1 MRGRVL
7 GRAAMVGACLVS
19 VAAASSAEA
28 ATAEPR
34 KARATQLRTA
44 WDRSPTVNNRVESL
58 LRQMT
63 LDEKVD
69 MLHGELNNFYG
80 FYNGPIERLGIP
92 AVHDGRRSGR
102 GAHRE
107 PRGERPGSHPA
118 ARAPRAGGHVGH
130 RARRAVRAGRRRRGL
145 PHGPQRPALP
155 RRRHRPRGAGRP
167 RVRGSRR
174 GPAAVRDDRCRRD
187 PGHPVAPRRRGH
199 QALQRVH
206 AGDQPPQRRER
217 RGRRAGAAG
226 DLHAPVRDRRR
237 AGPTGVRDVRVQQG
251 QRRVRVRER
260 RAAQPH
266 PQGAARLRGLGDE
279 RLRRHAQHHAG
290 DPRRPGPGDAGQHHP
305 ADRSGHCFFCGP
317 LLDAVRAGQVPVS
330 RIDDAVLRILR
341 PMFALGLF
349 DNPPVVS
356 ALPEAEHGAF
366 ARQVAERSAVLL
378 KNDARRSR

>member
-1 MRGRVL
+1 M
-7 GRAAMVGACLVS
+7 
-19 VAAASSAEA
+19 
-28 ATAEPR
+28 
-34 KARATQLRTA
+34 
-44 WDRSPTVNNRVESL
+44 
-58 LRQMT
+58 
-63 LDEKVD
+63 
-69 MLHGELNNFYG
+69 
-80 FYNGPIERLGIP
+80 
-92 AVHDGRRSGR
+92 
-102 GAHRE
+102 
-107 PRGERPGSHPA
+107 
-118 ARAPRAGGHVGH
+118 GH

-167 RVRGSRR
+167 RVRGARR

-237 AGPTGVRDVRVQQG
+237 AGPTGLGDVRVQQG
-251 QRRVRVRER
+251 QRCVRVRER

-305 ADRSGHCFFCGP
+305 ADRSGRLLLLRTAPRRRPRRAGAGLPDRRRGP
-317 LLDAVRAGQVPVS
+317 ADPAAHVRARALRQPARRLGAARGRARRV
-330 RIDDAVLRILR
+330 RATGRRAVGRAAQERLRR
-341 PMFALGLF
+341 PSPCRRTSGRS
-349 DNPPVVS
+349 PSS
-356 ALPEAEHGAF
+356 APMPTRSSPEAA
-366 ARQVAERSAVLL
+366 ARWS
-378 KNDARRSR
+378 SRPTR